1 MLWGD
6 IVFYERTDENE
17 RKTYCSLSAGADC
30 RRARHIFLVRGAQS
44 SGAFRGSC
52 VKNSDSYT
60 LDIENM
66 NGTDGHTLELRQGD
80 TLQIH
85 FAVEKGSIRLSIIAP
100 DGTELYAG
108 NGTEATDFTVNIS
121 ADGVY
126 AISVEARQ
134 ARGTIQISVAG

>member
-1 MLWGD
+1 MKGKRIAVCLLALLAAALA
-6 IVFYERTDENE
+6 VF
-17 RKTYCSLSAGADC
+17 
-30 RRARHIFLVRGAQS
+30 FLVRGARS

-66 NGTDGHTLELRQGD
+66 NGTDGHTLELRQGN

-85 FAVEKGSIRLSIIAP
+85 FAIEKGSIKLSITAP
-100 DGTELYAG
+100 SGAVLYTG
-108 NGTEATDFTVNIS
+108 NGMEATDFTVNIP
-121 ADGVY
+121 ADGIY

-134 ARGTIQISVAG
+134 AKGAIQISIAGR

>member
-1 MLWGD
+1 MKGQTKTKGKRIAVCLLALLAAALA
-6 IVFYERTDENE
+6 VF
-17 RKTYCSLSAGADC
+17 
-30 RRARHIFLVRGAQS
+30 FLVRGARS

-52 VKNSDSYT
+52 MKNSDSYT

-85 FAVEKGSIRLSIIAP
+85 FAVEKGSIKLSITAP
-100 DGTELYAG
+100 DGAVLYTG
-108 NGTEATDFTVNIS
+108 NGMEATDFTVNIP
-121 ADGVY
+121 ADGIY

-134 ARGTIQISVAG
+134 AKGAIQISIAGR

>member
-1 MLWGD
+1 MKGKRIAVCLLAL
-6 IVFYERTDENE
+6 IAAALAVF
-17 RKTYCSLSAGADC
+17 
-30 RRARHIFLVRGAQS
+30 FLVRGARS

-66 NGTDGHTLELRQGD
+66 NGTDGQTLELRQGD

-85 FAVEKGSIRLSIIAP
+85 FAVEKGSIKLSITAP
-100 DGTELYAG
+100 DGAVLYTG
-108 NGTEATDFTVNIS
+108 NGMEATDFTVNIP
-121 ADGVY
+121 ADGIY

-134 ARGTIQISVAG
+134 AKGAIQISIAGR

>member
-1 MLWGD
+1 MKGKRIAVCLLALLAAGFA
-6 IVFYERTDENE
+6 VF
-17 RKTYCSLSAGADC
+17 
-30 RRARHIFLVRGAQS
+30 FLVRGARS
-44 SGAFRGSC
+44 SGTFHGSC

-66 NGTDGHTLELRQGD
+66 NGTDGHTLELQQGD

-85 FAVEKGSIRLSIIAP
+85 FAIEKGSIKLSVTVP
-100 DGTELYAG
+100 DGTELYTG
-108 NGTEATDFTVNIS
+108 NGTEATDFMVNIP

-134 ARGTIQISVAG
+134 AAGSLHIQRTAK

>member
-1 MLWGD
+1 MKKRTVLFCLLALLAAGLA
-6 IVFYERTDENE
+6 VF
-17 RKTYCSLSAGADC
+17 
-30 RRARHIFLVRGAQS
+30 FLVRGARS
-44 SGAFRGSC
+44 SGTFRGSC

-85 FAVEKGSIRLSIIAP
+85 FAIEKGSIKLSITAP
-100 DGTELYAG
+100 DGAVLYTG
-108 NGTEATDFTVNIS
+108 NGMEATDFTVNIP
-121 ADGVY
+121 ADGIY

-134 ARGTIQISVAG
+134 AAGSLHIQRTAK

>member
-1 MLWGD
+1 MKGKRIAVCLLAL
-6 IVFYERTDENE
+6 IAAALAVF
-17 RKTYCSLSAGADC
+17 
-30 RRARHIFLVRGAQS
+30 FLVRGARS
-44 SGAFRGSC
+44 SGTFRGSC

-85 FAVEKGSIRLSIIAP
+85 FAVEKGSIRLSITAP

-108 NGTEATDFTVNIS
+108 NGTEATDFTVNIP

-126 AISVEARQ
+126 AVSVEARQ
-134 ARGTIQISVAG
+134 ARGTIQISVAGR

>member
-1 MLWGD
+1 MKGKRIAVCLLAL
-6 IVFYERTDENE
+6 IAAALAVF
-17 RKTYCSLSAGADC
+17 
-30 RRARHIFLVRGAQS
+30 FLVRGARS
-44 SGAFRGSC
+44 SGTFRGSC

-85 FAVEKGSIRLSIIAP
+85 FAAEKGSIKLSITASS
-100 DGTELYAG
+100 GAVLYTG
-108 NGTEATDFTVNIS
+108 NGMEATDFTVNIP
-121 ADGVY
+121 ADGIY

-134 ARGTIQISVAG
+134 AKGAIQISIAGR

>member
-1 MLWGD
+1 MKGKRIAVCLLAL
-6 IVFYERTDENE
+6 IAAALAVF
-17 RKTYCSLSAGADC
+17 
-30 RRARHIFLVRGAQS
+30 FLVRGARS

-66 NGTDGHTLELRQGD
+66 NGTDGHTLELRQGN

-85 FAVEKGSIRLSIIAP
+85 FAIEKGSIKLSITAP
-100 DGTELYAG
+100 SGAVLYTG
-108 NGTEATDFTVNIS
+108 NGMEATDFTVNIP
-121 ADGVY
+121 ADGIY

-134 ARGTIQISVAG
+134 AKGAIQISIAGR

>member
-1 MLWGD
+1 MKGNRIAVCLLALLAAALA
-6 IVFYERTDENE
+6 VF
-17 RKTYCSLSAGADC
+17 
-30 RRARHIFLVRGAQS
+30 FLVRGSQG
-44 SGAFRGSC
+44 SGTFRGSC
-52 VKNSDSYT
+52 VKNSDSYV

-85 FAVEKGSIRLSIIAP
+85 FAVEKGSIQLSITAP

-108 NGTEATDFTVNIS
+108 NGMEASDFTVNIP
-121 ADGVY
+121 ADGIY

-134 ARGTIQISVAG
+134 AAGSLHIQRTAK

>member
-1 MLWGD
+1 MKGRTKIKGKRIAVCLLALLAAALA
-6 IVFYERTDENE
+6 VF
-17 RKTYCSLSAGADC
+17 
-30 RRARHIFLVRGAQS
+30 FLVRGARS

-66 NGTDGHTLELRQGD
+66 NGTDGHTLELRQGE

-85 FAVEKGSIRLSIIAP
+85 FAVEKGSIKLSITAP
-100 DGTELYAG
+100 DGAVLYTG
-108 NGTEATDFTVNIS
+108 NGMEATDFTVNIP
-121 ADGVY
+121 ADGIY

-134 ARGTIQISVAG
+134 AKGAIQISIVGR

>member
-1 MLWGD
+1 MKGKRIAVCLLAL
-6 IVFYERTDENE
+6 IAVALAVF
-17 RKTYCSLSAGADC
+17 
-30 RRARHIFLVRGAQS
+30 FLVRGARS
-44 SGAFRGSC
+44 SGTFRGSC

-85 FAVEKGSIRLSIIAP
+85 FAVEKGSIKLSITAP
-100 DGTELYAG
+100 DGAVLYTG
-108 NGTEATDFTVNIS
+108 NGMEATDFTVNIP
-121 ADGVY
+121 ADGIY

-134 ARGTIQISVAG
+134 AKGAIQISIARR

>member
-1 MLWGD
+1 MKGQTKTKGKRIPVCLLALLAAALA
-6 IVFYERTDENE
+6 VF
-17 RKTYCSLSAGADC
+17 
-30 RRARHIFLVRGAQS
+30 FLVRGARS

-66 NGTDGHTLELRQGD
+66 NGTDGHTLELQKGD

-85 FAVEKGSIRLSIIAP
+85 FAVEKGSIKLSITAP
-100 DGTELYAG
+100 DGAVLYTG
-108 NGTEATDFTVNIS
+108 NGMEATDFTVNIP
-121 ADGVY
+121 ADGIY

-134 ARGTIQISVAG
+134 AKGAIQISIAGR

>member
-1 MLWGD
+1 MKGNRIAVCLLAL
-6 IVFYERTDENE
+6 IAAALAIF
-17 RKTYCSLSAGADC
+17 
-30 RRARHIFLVRGAQS
+30 FLVRGERS
-44 SGAFRGSC
+44 SGTFRGSC

-85 FAVEKGSIRLSIIAP
+85 FAVEKGSLKLTITAP

-108 NGTEATDFTVNIS
+108 NGTEAEDFTVNIP

-126 AISVEARQ
+126 AISVDGRQ
-134 ARGTIQISVAG
+134 AAGTLHIQRTAE

>member
-1 MLWGD
+1 MKGRTKIKGKRIAVCLLALLAAALA
-6 IVFYERTDENE
+6 VF
-17 RKTYCSLSAGADC
+17 
-30 RRARHIFLVRGAQS
+30 FLVRGARS

-85 FAVEKGSIRLSIIAP
+85 FAVEKGSIKLSITAP
-100 DGTELYAG
+100 DGAVLYTG
-108 NGTEATDFTVNIS
+108 NGMEATDFTVNIP
-121 ADGVY
+121 ADGIY

-134 ARGTIQISVAG
+134 AKGAIQISIVGR

>member
-1 MLWGD
+1 MKGRTKIKGKRIAVCLLALLAAALA
-6 IVFYERTDENE
+6 VF
-17 RKTYCSLSAGADC
+17 
-30 RRARHIFLVRGAQS
+30 FLVRGARS

-85 FAVEKGSIRLSIIAP
+85 FAVEKGSIKLSITAP
-100 DGTELYAG
+100 DGAVLYTG
-108 NGTEATDFTVNIS
+108 NGMEATDFTVNIP
-121 ADGVY
+121 ADGIY
-126 AISVEARQ
+126 AMSVEARQ
-134 ARGTIQISVAG
+134 AQGAIQISIVGR

>member
-1 MLWGD
+1 MKRKC
-6 IVFYERTDENE
+6 IVLCLLAVLAAALAVF
-17 RKTYCSLSAGADC
+17 
-30 RRARHIFLVRGAQS
+30 FLIRGVQG
-44 SGAFRGSC
+44 SGTFRGSC
-52 VKNSDSYT
+52 VKDSDSYV

-85 FAVEKGSIRLSIIAP
+85 FAAEKGSIRLSITAP
-100 DGTELYAG
+100 DGAELYTG
-108 NGTEATDFTVNIS
+108 NGSEATDFTVSIP

-134 ARGTIQISVAG
+134 AAGSLRIHRTAK

>member
-1 MLWGD
+1 MKGKRIAVCLLALLA
-6 IVFYERTDENE
+6 VF
-17 RKTYCSLSAGADC
+17 
-30 RRARHIFLVRGAQS
+30 FLVRGARS

-85 FAVEKGSIRLSIIAP
+85 FAVEKGSIKLSITAP
-100 DGTELYAG
+100 DGAVLYTG
-108 NGTEATDFTVNIS
+108 NGTEATDFTVNIPVG
-121 ADGVY
+121 GVY
-126 AISVEARQ
+126 AISAEARQ
-134 ARGTIQISVAG
+134 AAGALQISAAGQ